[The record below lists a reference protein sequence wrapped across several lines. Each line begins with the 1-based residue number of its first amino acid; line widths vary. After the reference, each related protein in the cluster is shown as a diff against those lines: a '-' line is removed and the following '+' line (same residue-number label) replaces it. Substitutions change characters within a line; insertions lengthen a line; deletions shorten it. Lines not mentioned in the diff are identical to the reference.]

1 MATDQKYSDRGLEK
15 ETDTMN
21 IIVNADKNWA
31 IGKNNSLLVRIPAD
45 MKYFRQMT
53 EGNIVVMGRKTLESF
68 PQGRPLANR
77 VNIVISHNPDYQVKD
92 AIVVHSVE
100 EALQEC
106 KKHKG
111 EVFVIGG
118 ESIYRAMLPYCNIAY
133 VTRTDHVYEA
143 DTWFP
148 DLEKDPDWQKTAETD
163 EQTYFDLEYVFAK
176 YERIK

>member
-1 MATDQKYSDRGLEK
+1 
-15 ETDTMN
+15 MN
-21 IIVNADKNWA
+21 LIVAVDNNWA
-31 IGKNNSLLVRIPAD
+31 IGSKNELLIRIPND
-45 MKYFRQMT
+45 HKHFREET
-53 EGNIVVMGRKTLESF
+53 TGKVVVLGRKTLETF
-68 PQGRPLANR
+68 PQGMPLKNR
-77 VNIVISHNPDYQVKD
+77 INIILSKDPNYQVKD

-100 EALQEC
+100 EAMQEC

-148 DLEKDPDWQKTAETD
+148 DLDKDPDWQKTAETD

>member
-1 MATDQKYSDRGLEK
+1 
-15 ETDTMN
+15 MN
-21 IIVNADKNWA
+21 LIVAVDNNWA
-31 IGKNNSLLVRIPAD
+31 IGSKNELLIRIPND
-45 MKYFRQMT
+45 HKHFREET
-53 EGNIVVMGRKTLESF
+53 TGKVVVLGRKTLETF
-68 PQGRPLANR
+68 PQGMPLKNR
-77 VNIVISHNPDYQVKD
+77 INIILSKDPNYQVKD